1 MQARPRG
8 HRFSDAFLRK
18 LKLPSGKR
26 EAIQFEAG
34 TGLGIRVLKS
44 GQISFIGQ
52 LPLKDGTRFRWT
64 IGAYGKLTIE
74 AARDAVQTLAG
85 DIAKGIDPRQKRAEV
100 EAAAKREA
108 EAAEAKKFT
117 LTRASRA
124 MEARSSIDQA
134 ARAYAVRAAAN
145 VERTFKG
152 LLDVPAAALA
162 RPDVRKALE
171 AKRTQKT
178 KRSSGRGSRVEG
190 GPAAVRNAAASLRAA
205 YRWAL
210 SEELLDADPLNGL
223 KLPARTPDRDRVL
236 TVDEARRIY
245 AAACALPYPTG
256 HFVRLLMLTGMRRS
270 ETAGLRWDEIAI
282 EGEGGAKAIEL
293 PPARTKTGAGHHVP
307 LSGTALEVIAKCTR
321 HRIVGS
327 PYVLT
332 SDGWRSFGNYARAKT
347 GLDQALDGDI
357 ADWRLH
363 DFRRTIVSTLARK
376 PFRYNPVMLDLLL
389 GHQPARLSPVA
400 RIYQQEEHHD
410 DRREALEAWAK
421 HLIQPP
427 AMVSDLQ
434 QERQSGGLR

>member
-8 HRFSDAFLRK
+8 FRFSDAFLRK
-18 LKLPSGKR
+18 LKLPPGKR

-74 AARDAVQTLAG
+74 AARDAVQALAG
-85 DIAKGIDPRQKRAEV
+85 DIAKGMDPRQKRAEV

-117 LTRASRA
+117 LRALVERWKRDSLSTRRPG
-124 MEARSSIDQA
+124 
-134 ARAYAVRAAAN
+134 YAVRAAAN

-162 RPDVRKALE
+162 RPDVRNALE

-223 KLPARTPDRDRVL
+223 KLPARTADRDRVL

-270 ETAGLRWDEIAI
+270 EAAGLRWDEIAT

-307 LSGTALEVIAKCTR
+307 LSGTALEVIAECTR

-389 GHQPARLSPVA
+389 GHQPAQLSPVA

-421 HLIQPP
+421 HLTQPP
-427 AMVSDLQ
+427 ATVSDLQ
-434 QERQSGGLR
+434 QERQRGGLR